1 VVSLHFDTV
10 YQGREKRAGGTPGE
24 GRNMMGK
31 VSILDQAEKE
41 GRSILTEFESKRILR
56 QAGIPVV
63 ETRLAKTQKE
73 AVSLSRKM
81 GFPVVLKISSP
92 VVIHKSDSGGVKLS
106 LTNAAEVKKAY
117 DEILKKVK
125 KQYPEA
131 AVHGVSVQKM
141 VRPGTEVIIGTSTD
155 PQFGPVIMFGLGG
168 IFVELLKDVSF
179 RVIPVKGKDAQEMIQ
194 EIKGYPLLKGY
205 RGKEPASIT
214 ALVEIILKISKFI
227 EQNSQ
232 VKELDLNPI
241 FAYRDKAVA
250 VDARIILEKG

>member
-1 VVSLHFDTV
+1 
-10 YQGREKRAGGTPGE
+10 
-24 GRNMMGK
+24 MMRK
-31 VSILDQAEKE
+31 VLILDQAKKE
-41 GRSILTEFESKRILR
+41 GRSILTEFESKRILK
-56 QAGIPVV
+56 QAGISVV

-73 AVSLSRKM
+73 AVSLSQKM
-81 GFPVVLKISSP
+81 GFPVVLKIASP
-92 VVIHKSDSGGVKLS
+92 EVTHKSDSGGVKLS
-106 LTNAAEVKKAY
+106 LNNAAEVKKAY

-125 KQYPEA
+125 KQYPRA
-131 AVHGVSVQKM
+131 AVYGVSVQKM
-141 VRPGTEVIIGTSTD
+141 ARPGTEVIIGTSKD

-168 IFVELLKDVSF
+168 IFVEILKDVSF
-179 RVIPVKGKDAQEMIQ
+179 RVIPVEARDAQEMIQ

-205 RGKEPASIT
+205 RGKEAASIT

-232 VKELDLNPI
+232 VKELELNPI